1 MRDATTDP
9 YSVLG
14 ISPDA
19 SDGELRRAYREL
31 VKRHHPDHNGGSHES
46 TVRFAQIQNAYAV
59 VAESRRSPHSA
70 SRPAPEPAVTGFG
83 SSDPNIEN
91 RIANLEQEL
100 SQMRAQEQRQAT
112 ARARQATEQARQA
125 AAKQAAAAT
134 AAAQGRRP
142 TDEEL
147 GYYKTE
153 DSFTKIIDDA
163 TEQIADR
170 VRSSESKRQFAQR
183 LADLFGRGP
192 R

>member
-1 MRDATTDP
+1 MSDATMDP

-31 VKRHHPDHNGGSHES
+31 VKLHHPDHNGGSHES
-46 TVRFAQIQNAYAV
+46 TVRFAEIQNAYAV
-59 VAESRRSPHSA
+59 VAESRRSLHSA
-70 SRPAPEPAVTGFG
+70 PGSAQGPVVTGFG
-83 SSDPNIEN
+83 SSDPHIEN

-100 SQMRAQEQRQAT
+100 AQMRAEEQRQAN
-112 ARARQATEQARQA
+112 EQARQA
-125 AAKQAAAAT
+125 AAKRAAAAA
-134 AAAQGRRP
+134 AAAQTPRP

-147 GYYKTE
+147 GYYKTD

-163 TEQIADR
+163 ADQLADR
-170 VRSSESKRQFAQR
+170 VRASDAKRQFAQR
-183 LADLFGRGP
+183 LSDLFGRGT